1 MDLFSFD
8 PATTFSFFLTFFRI
22 SLVVFLLPFFG
33 GEVVPVP
40 VKAALCIVLAVGL
53 WPHLSFKGTLLPG
66 HPLSIVLMIF
76 GELVLGLTLSL
87 LVQFVFAAVQ
97 TGGQIIGFQM
107 GYAMINVID
116 PLTGVSEVV
125 TAHFLYMTTLLTF
138 LSLNGH
144 LYLLRGL
151 TESFAYIPPGA
162 LILTPA
168 VTKGIINF
176 SSQMFILAIKIASP
190 VIVSVFLVDLALA
203 LISRAA
209 PQMNV
214 LLVGFPLKI
223 MVGFLFLGFVFT
235 LMSVYIEQFIGEIGP
250 LFSMVLKAGR

>member
-1 MDLFSFD
+1 MDIFNFD
-8 PATTFSFFLTFFRI
+8 PATTLSFLLTFFRI

-33 GEVVPVP
+33 GEAIPAP
-40 VKAALCIVLAVGL
+40 VKASLCLVLAVGL
-53 WPHLSFKGTLLPG
+53 WPHLSFKGVMFPG
-66 HPLSIVLMIF
+66 HPLSIGLMLL
-76 GELVLGLTLSL
+76 GELVLGLSLGL

-107 GYAMINVID
+107 GYAMINVVD

-125 TAHFLYMTTLLTF
+125 TAHFLYMCTLLTF
-138 LSLNGH
+138 LALNGH
-144 LYLLRGL
+144 LYLLKGL
-151 TESFAYIPPGA
+151 TESFAYIPPGGF
-162 LILTPA
+162 LVTPA
-168 VTKGIINF
+168 VSKGILNF
-176 SSQMFILAIKIASP
+176 SSQMFVLAIKIASP
-190 VIVSVFLVDLALA
+190 VIVAVFLVDLALA

-214 LLVGFPLKI
+214 LFIGFPLKI